1 MTAMITPVLH
11 FDDLEKAIAFLGE
24 AFGFTEHMLH
34 RDPEGKLQ
42 YAELSFQGATV
53 GMGPSAGG
61 GPFEL
66 GPTAIYVA
74 CDDKPDAL
82 HDRAVGAGAEIV
94 MGLTNQEYG
103 SREFAARDREGNVW
117 CFGTYRP
124 GVSTP
129 A

>member
-1 MTAMITPVLH
+1 MTAMIGPVLH
-11 FDDLEKAIAFLGE
+11 YDDLEKAITYLGDT
-24 AFGFTEHMLH
+24 FGFTEHALH

-42 YAELSFQGATV
+42 YAELTFQGCTV

-74 CDDKPDAL
+74 CDGVPDPV

-94 MGLTNQEYG
+94 MGLTDQDYG
-103 SREFAARDREGNVW
+103 SREFAARDFEGNVW

-124 GVSTP
+124 GGSP